1 MTYILDPDG
10 DYIKKC
16 ETNDCPNVIL
26 IGVSRQYCI
35 KCLQAAGVKPYE
47 LEAKPIPY
55 FDQKR
60 FM

>member
-16 ETNDCPNVIL
+16 ETKDCPNVIL
-26 IGVSRQYCI
+26 IGISRTHCI
-35 KCLQAAGVKPYE
+35 KCL
-47 LEAKPIPY
+47 EATGIDPATLDVKPIPY

-60 FM
+60 MM